1 MEKIAKKR
9 PPGMLI
15 YEEFVKILVDAPDD
29 QAGRIFKA
37 LGRYF
42 LTDEVEPLDDP
53 LEQSLFN
60 VIFEKLIENEANYN
74 KMCESQS
81 KKADKRW
88 HPEKYE

>member
-1 MEKIAKKR
+1 
-9 PPGMLI
+9 MLI

-60 VIFEKLIENEANYN
+60 VIFEKLISDGTRKNTNNKKEGKANGNQKNRTCRNEGN
-74 KMCESQS
+74 
-81 KKADKRW
+81 
-88 HPEKYE
+88 